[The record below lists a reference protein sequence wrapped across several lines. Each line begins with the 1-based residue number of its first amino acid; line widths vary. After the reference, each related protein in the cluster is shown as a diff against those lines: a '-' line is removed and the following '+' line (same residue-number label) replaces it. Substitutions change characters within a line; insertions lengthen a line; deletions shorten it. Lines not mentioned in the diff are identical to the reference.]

1 MSFLGNIVSGVTK
14 AVTDPGALISNAAKA
29 VLPKNMAAVG
39 DILGGIADIES
50 GHPLQ
55 ALSHLTDALKDLP
68 QLMQSLS
75 SGAGGSSAAQPAG
88 TAAAEPSPPP
98 KQSPSAS
105 TSGTDAST
113 PASATPGSTAAST
126 TPSSA
131 GSTPGATTGTSE
143 ATSPAPAP
151 TPPASITTPSQTET
165 ATSTGSARPITPLDI
180 FLTSTGPSVQ
190 TSGTPGNRTIM
201 INEGAGDGNRT
212 ITIQEKAGQPPK
224 ITVTP
229 KPAPGS
235 GPAVT
240 VSRGTNGQQTITVN
254 DSRLGGGKSITY
266 QENPGQPPTLSTTG
280 FPAPWQSIIAALAA
294 KLPSQGGGTTS
305 EPPGSLTVPSSMPA
319 PSAGSSASASATSTS
334 GTEATSGTG
343 AAATS
348 TSAASSNSTSSSST
362 ASSASTPAP
371 ASGTSSSASSA
382 AAPKDLAG
390 LMAMSPDQF
399 MQAVTSGKIP
409 DSVAN
414 SQSAMMQVQARM
426 NQITQMNQ
434 LVTGM
439 MAAMHQM
446 EMSIIQNI
454 RC

>member
-14 AVTDPGALISNAAKA
+14 AVTDPGALVSDAAKA

-68 QLMQSLS
+68 QLMQALS
-75 SGAGGSSAAQPAG
+75 SGPGGSSAAQPAG
-88 TAAAEPSPPP
+88 TAGAEPSPPP
-98 KQSPSAS
+98 TQSSTTSPSGS
-105 TSGTDAST
+105 TAAATTPST
-113 PASATPGSTAAST
+113 TTTTTGATPGSTTGSSAAST
-126 TPSSA
+126 A
-131 GSTPGATTGTSE
+131 STP
-143 ATSPAPAP
+143 
-151 TPPASITTPSQTET
+151 PPPGTTPSQTGT
-165 ATSTGSARPITPLDI
+165 ATRPASAPPITPLDI
-180 FLTSTGPSVQ
+180 FRNSTGPSVQ
-190 TSGTPGNRTIM
+190 TSGTPGNRTIT
-201 INEGAGDGNRT
+201 INEGASDGNRT
-212 ITIQEKAGQPPK
+212 ITIQEKAGQPPN

-229 KPAPGS
+229 KPAPGM

-240 VSRGTNGQQTITVN
+240 VARGTNGQQTITVN

-266 QENPGQPPTLSTTG
+266 QEYPGQPPTLSTTG
-280 FPAPWQSIIAALAA
+280 FPAPWQSLIAALAA
-294 KLPSQGGGTTS
+294 KLPSPGVGTTS
-305 EPPGSLTVPSSMPA
+305 GPPGSGVVAAAAST
-319 PSAGSSASASATSTS
+319 SASSSAATASPSTASTTASAT
-334 GTEATSGTG
+334 
-343 AAATS
+343 AAT
-348 TSAASSNSTSSSST
+348 TSSTSSSST
-362 ASSASTPAP
+362 AASASTPA
-371 ASGTSSSASSA
+371 AAGTSSSA
-382 AAPKDLAG
+382 AAPTDLAS
-390 LMAMSPDQF
+390 LMALSPDQF

-414 SQSAMMQVQARM
+414 SQSAMMQVQSRM